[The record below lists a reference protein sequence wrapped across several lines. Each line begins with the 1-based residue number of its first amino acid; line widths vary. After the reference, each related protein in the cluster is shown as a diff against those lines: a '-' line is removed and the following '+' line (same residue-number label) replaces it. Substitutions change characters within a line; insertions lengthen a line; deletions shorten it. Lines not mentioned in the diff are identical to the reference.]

1 MRIFALVIPLIFL
14 ASFLFAAIKKIH
26 VYDVFCDGVKGAIPL
41 LVSLFPYILSVMVL
55 SKIFEV
61 SGLEEKTIRLIA
73 PLFESV
79 GVPKELSELVLIK
92 PLSGSGATAVLTNI
106 VEEYGVDSYISR
118 CACILYGSTDT
129 VFYIGAV
136 YFASAKPKKLTGA
149 LVIALAV
156 YLFSVVF
163 GCLICRIL

>member
-1 MRIFALVIPLIFL
+1 MRIFMLLIPLIFL
-14 ASFLFAAIKKIH
+14 ASFLYAAIKKVR
-26 VYDVFCDGVKGAIPL
+26 VYDAFCDGAKRAIPL
-41 LVSLFPYILSVMVL
+41 LVSLFPYIFSVMLL

-61 SGLEEKTIRLIA
+61 SGLEEKTVNLIA

-79 GVPKELSELVLIK
+79 GIPKELSPLVLIK
-92 PLSGSGATAVLTNI
+92 PLSGSGATAVLTEI
-106 VEEYGVDSYISR
+106 VEKYGVDSYISR
-118 CACILYGSTDT
+118 AACILYGSTDT

-136 YFASAKPKKLTGA
+136 YFVNAKPKKMTGA
-149 LVIALAV
+149 LIIALTV

>member
-1 MRIFALVIPLIFL
+1 MRVFILIIPLIFL
-14 ASFLFAAIKKIH
+14 TSFVFAAIKKVH
-26 VYDVFCDGVKGAIPL
+26 VYDVFCDGAKRAIPL
-41 LVSLFPYILSVMVL
+41 LVSLFPYIFSVMLL

-61 SGLEEKTIRLIA
+61 SGLEEKTVNFIA

-79 GVPKELSELVLIK
+79 GIPKELSPLVLIK
-92 PLSGSGATAVLTNI
+92 PLSGSGATAILTEI
-106 VEEYGVDSYISR
+106 VEKYGVDSYVARS
-118 CACILYGSTDT
+118 ACILYGSTDT

-136 YFASAKPKKLTGA
+136 YFVNAKPKKLTGA
-149 LVIALAV
+149 LFIALAV